1 MLKQTI
7 QFKDFNN
14 KDQERDL
21 YFNLTEA
28 ELVDMQADS
37 PEGIQVDM
45 MRAVQEKDMRKLLD
59 FVKMLV
65 HRSYGERDADGIH
78 FHKSPQITANFV
90 NSAMYSPLL
99 LSLFEDEGARTE
111 AFITGLMPAD
121 LVAAAIAKSRGEG
134 KTPRPQ
140 AMDHLQKAHSTESGP
155 NEATP
160 IRPRSLFENN
170 VEDQGTPAWVPS
182 SLDDVPAN
190 AQPLQVDRLEDGP
203 RVEAEPEVPVQFEE
217 PSSSVFRVS
226 ETPMPASPAEAKS
239 QDQLDFEEFKRRRDA
254 GEL

>member
-7 QFKDFNN
+7 QFKDFFN

-37 PEGIQVDM
+37 PEGIQADM

-65 HRSYGERDADGIH
+65 HRAYGERDSDGIH
-78 FHKSPQITANFV
+78 FHKSPEITANFV

-121 LVAAAIAKSRGEG
+121 LVKAAIAKSNGQG
-134 KTPRPQ
+134 NTPRPQ
-140 AMDHLQKAHSTESGP
+140 VQDHLQKQSPTESGQT
-155 NEATP
+155 EAQP
-160 IRPRSLFENN
+160 IRPRSLFEDN
-170 VEDQGTPAWVPS
+170 VQA
-182 SLDDVPAN
+182 DVQPAN

-203 RVEAEPEVPVQFEE
+203 RVEAEPERPVQFDE
-217 PSSSVFRVS
+217 PSASVFRVS
-226 ETPMPASPAEAKS
+226 ETPIPASPAEALS
-239 QDQLDFEEFKRRRDA
+239 QDQVDFEEYKRRRDA